1 MFRLLT
7 VLAAF
12 VGLMVS
18 LAATPAKS
26 EKRVALVVGN
36 DAYQIL
42 RPQLA
47 NAAADARDFGRAL
60 RDSGFETTVKTNVKR
75 RELYQLIDAFGAAI
89 AASPDT
95 VGLFYYAGHG
105 VQANGKNYL
114 VPVDSELASE
124 GDLEAEA
131 VDAGKVLRAMDEAHN
146 NVNIVILDACRDNP
160 LPKARSLTR
169 GLATMQAPRGTF
181 IGYAAAPGQ
190 TAQDGEQGGNGVFT
204 GALVEHLRDQGTPIE
219 EVFKHVIAGVQAK
232 TGGKQVPWME
242 SSLQGNFYFT
252 APVNVTVTPAP
263 QTGRADDREL
273 VFWES
278 IKGSTDPADF
288 ADFLKRYPD
297 SDFASIAQRR
307 MVSLRPAAAPAPS
320 ASPAPAATTAPV
332 PQADAA
338 EIARSVQSELKRV
351 GCYGGAVDGV
361 WGPGTAAAIQQF
373 NQRTGKR
380 VDTTTASLD
389 SVAAIK
395 DRADRVCPPR
405 PVAKPQPRE
414 GRDEANSAY
423 QAPAPSPN
431 SRGAGP
437 YTSPGSSPY
446 GSQGAAPSGK
456 RDCFT
461 FNGQQV
467 CN

>member
-1 MFRLLT
+1 MLRLLT
-7 VLAAF
+7 AVMALVA
-12 VGLMVS
+12 LMAS
-18 LAATPAKS
+18 LGATPAKC
-26 EKRVALVVGN
+26 EKRVALVIGN
-36 DAYQIL
+36 DTYEVL

-105 VQANGKNYL
+105 IQANGKNYL

-190 TAQDGEQGGNGVFT
+190 TAQDGEAGGNGVFT
-204 GALVEHLRDQGTPIE
+204 GALVQHLRDQGTPIE

-252 APVNVTVTPAP
+252 APVSVTVTPSP
-263 QTGRADDREL
+263 QGGRVDDREL

-288 ADFLKRYPD
+288 GDFLKRYPD
-297 SDFASIAQRR
+297 SEFASIAQRR
-307 MVSLRPAAAPAPS
+307 MASLRPATPAAPP
-320 ASPAPAATTAPV
+320 ASPPPAPTAPPV

-351 GCYGGAVDGV
+351 GCYGGTVDGV
-361 WGPGTAAAIQQF
+361 WGAGTQAAIQQF
-373 NQRTGKR
+373 NQRTGKH
-380 VDTTTASLD
+380 VDTATASLD
-389 SVAAIK
+389 SVTAIK
-395 DRADRVCPPR
+395 ERTDRVCSPP
-405 PVAKPQPRE
+405 PAAKSPPRE

-423 QAPAPSPN
+423 QPPA
-431 SRGAGP
+431 
-437 YTSPGSSPY
+437 SPGSRSAAPYTNSSPSPY
-446 GSQGAAPSGK
+446 AGQGAAPPAK

>member
-7 VLAAF
+7 AVVACVALMA
-12 VGLMVS
+12 GLG
-18 LAATPAKS
+18 ATPANA
-26 EKRVALVVGN
+26 EKRVALVIGN
-36 DAYQIL
+36 DTYEVL

-47 NAAADARDFGRAL
+47 NAAADARDIGRAL
-60 RDSGFETTVKTNVKR
+60 RDSGFETTVKANVKR

-105 VQANGKNYL
+105 IQANGKNYL
-114 VPVDSELASE
+114 IPVDSELANE

-204 GALVEHLRDQGTPIE
+204 GTLVDHLREQGAPIE
-219 EVFKHVIAGVQAK
+219 EVFKHVIAGVQMK

-252 APVNVTVTPAP
+252 APVSVTVTPAP
-263 QTGRADDREL
+263 QSGRADDRE
-273 VFWES
+273 VIFWES
-278 IKGSTDPADF
+278 IKGSADPADF

-297 SDFASIAQRR
+297 SEFASIAQRR
-307 MVSLRPAAAPAPS
+307 MASLHPATVTAPPATPAPTATAAPI
-320 ASPAPAATTAPV
+320 

-338 EIARSVQSELKRV
+338 EIARSMQSELKRV
-351 GCYGGAVDGV
+351 GCYSGTIDGV
-361 WGPGTAAAIQQF
+361 WGPGTQAAIQQF

-380 VDTTTASLD
+380 VDTVTASLE
-389 SVAAIK
+389 SVASIK
-395 DRADRVCPPR
+395 ERTDRVCPPA

-414 GRDEANSAY
+414 GRDEASSAY
-423 QAPAPSPN
+423 QPPAPST
-431 SRGAGP
+431 SRGAAP
-437 YTSPGSSPY
+437 YSNPGSSPY
-446 GSQGAAPSGK
+446 GSAPPAR

>member
-7 VLAAF
+7 AVVACMA
-12 VGLMVS
+12 LMAS
-18 LAATPAKS
+18 LGATPANA
-26 EKRVALVVGN
+26 EKRVALVIGN
-36 DAYQIL
+36 DTYEVL

-47 NAAADARDFGRAL
+47 NAAADARDIGRAL

-105 VQANGKNYL
+105 IQANGKNYL
-114 VPVDSELASE
+114 VPVDSELVNE

-131 VDAGKVLRAMDEAHN
+131 VDAGKVLRAMDEARN
-146 NVNIVILDACRDNP
+146 SVNIVILDACRDNP

-204 GALVEHLRDQGTPIE
+204 GALVEHLREQGVPIE
-219 EVFKHVIAGVQAK
+219 EVFKHVIAGVQTK

-252 APVNVTVTPAP
+252 APVNVTVSPSP
-263 QTGRADDREL
+263 QSGRADDREV

-297 SDFASIAQRR
+297 SEFASIAQRR
-307 MVSLRPAAAPAPS
+307 MASLHPAAVTAAPATP
-320 ASPAPAATTAPV
+320 PPAAPI
-332 PQADAA
+332 PQADAV

-351 GCYGGAVDGV
+351 GCYSGTIDGV
-361 WGPGTAAAIQQF
+361 WGPGTQAAIQQF
-373 NQRTGKR
+373 NQRTGKHI
-380 VDTTTASLD
+380 DTATASLE
-389 SVAAIK
+389 SITAIK
-395 DRADRVCPPR
+395 ERADRVCPPA
-405 PVAKPQPRE
+405 PVARPQPRE
-414 GRDEANSAY
+414 SRDDANSAY
-423 QAPAPSPN
+423 QPPASSA
-431 SRGAGP
+431 SRGASPYSNPGP
-437 YTSPGSSPY
+437 SPY
-446 GSQGAAPSGK
+446 GSAPPAR